1 MSDPGVTYR
10 TRDEIQNVR
19 QTRDS
24 VNYIGHVLVQNGIM
38 DEKQWKVD
46 LRESYDGQDFQND
59 IKKQVKGWVTDCLKE
74 SPPAES
80 ELLTDILYGET
91 PDFIRGIEYVNSK
104 TTKPLL
110 YQSCLQEQ
118 QLITLVFSTNTQK
131 GKMLQ
136 IHKMYVRKEL
146 RRSTNEMIPIGIS

>member
-1 MSDPGVTYR
+1 MQLKTYRYHGHSMSDPGVTYR

-24 VNYIGHVLVQNGIM
+24 VNYIGHILVQNGIM

-46 LRESYDGQDFQND
+46 LREWFDCQDFQND
-59 IKKQVKGWVTDCLKE
+59 IKKQVKGWVKECLKE

-110 YQSCLQEQ
+110 
-118 QLITLVFSTNTQK
+118 
-131 GKMLQ
+131 
-136 IHKMYVRKEL
+136 
-146 RRSTNEMIPIGIS
+146 

>member
-1 MSDPGVTYR
+1 MS
-10 TRDEIQNVR
+10 R

-38 DEKQWKVD
+38 DEKQWK
-46 LRESYDGQDFQND
+46 DFQND

-110 YQSCLQEQ
+110 Y
-118 QLITLVFSTNTQK
+118 
-131 GKMLQ
+131 
-136 IHKMYVRKEL
+136 
-146 RRSTNEMIPIGIS
+146 